1 MRTCKLNPEVTENGV
16 LIFKIENPVQEI
28 TFDQIPNI
36 ESDLLELSIQRFI
49 IRKKT
54 KNEKQ
59 KRNITFKNNQSC

>member
-1 MRTCKLNPEVTENGV
+1 MRTCKLNPEITENDV
-16 LIFKIENPVQEI
+16 LIFKIEDPVQEI

-49 IRKKT
+49 IRKT
-54 KNEKQ
+54 SKNEKQ